1 MLEEKFKCIYIKLAF
16 LLTRHARQKDSVI
29 TQQKK
34 LDRWHSLHSA
44 LHTKPP
50 SEKFYPSTT
59 QHIIYFLISG
69 ISDVEPHSGDVPSN
83 SSWL

>member
-34 LDRWHSLHSA
+34 LDRWHF
-44 LHTKPP
+44 T
-50 SEKFYPSTT
+50 
-59 QHIIYFLISG
+59 
-69 ISDVEPHSGDVPSN
+69 
-83 SSWL
+83 